1 MTPSMDRAI
10 FSPDDPKV
18 RDGTYDVYGYT
29 TNERRAQARRA
40 QAEARAQAPPISP
53 TQKGWPMMF
62 AADTPMLLADVTFT
76 TEVADAETRR
86 IVVCTFALMPF
97 TTQHANDLNVRSLVF
112 DSQGLPKPS
121 IEQMILRVDVPPQRL
136 TFAMAPD
143 LASQRVVM
151 RDVDIESRLRVK
163 VKQDRDP
170 PAVEAVMK
178 VSFHYPSAE
187 DLLYIANGVND
198 THYLTFESEQGDLL
212 TSVVEDSEGTVPR
225 HVARADGADEIR
237 PGVFAEH

>member
-10 FSPDDPKV
+10 FRPDDPKV
-18 RDGTYDVYGYT
+18 LDGTYDVYGYT
-29 TNERRAQARRA
+29 PNERRALARRA
-40 QAEARAQAPPISP
+40 AADARAGLQPSAIMR
-53 TQKGWPMMF
+53 KGWPMMF
-62 AADTPMLLADVTFT
+62 APDTPMLLADVTFT
-76 TEVADAETRR
+76 TESADEETHR

-97 TTQHANDLNVRSLVF
+97 TTQHANDLNIRSLVF

-121 IEQMILRVDVPPQRL
+121 IEQMIVRVDVPPQRL

-143 LASQRVVM
+143 QSSPRVVM
-151 RDVDIESRLRVK
+151 RDVEIESRLRVK

-178 VSFHYPSAE
+178 ISFQYPTAD

-212 TSVVEDSEGTVPR
+212 TSVAEDSEGTVPR
-225 HVARADGADEIR
+225 HVPHGDADEIR